1 MRRRQRLPS
10 GAPPRFALIGAAG
23 YVAPRHMDAIAANG
37 YELVAALDPH
47 DSVGVIDRYAPEAA
61 FFTEFER
68 FDRHLDKL
76 RREGR
81 GVDYVAVCSPN
92 YLHDAHAR
100 LGLRLG
106 ADVICEKP
114 LVLNA
119 RNARGLREA
128 EGAYGRRVWCV
139 LQARL
144 HPEAE
149 RLRAFVAA
157 REGRAHV
164 VRIDYVT
171 PRGRWYDYS
180 WKSAADKSGGVATN
194 IGIHLFD
201 LVLANFGMPSAVEVR
216 ARTPR
221 TCAGVLACPRGT
233 VEFRLSVDARHL
245 PDGHR
250 GRRRVFEVDGEA
262 FDLSGGFD
270 ELHRETYRRV
280 VAGEGFGIADA
291 LPAIE
296 LAERI
301 RATPAAA

>member
-1 MRRRQRLPS
+1 MSTP
-10 GAPPRFALIGAAG
+10 APPRFALIGAAG

-47 DSVGVIDRYAPEAA
+47 DSVGIIDRYAPEAA

-68 FDRHLDKL
+68 FDRHLEKL

-81 GVDYVAVCSPN
+81 GVNYVAVCSPN

-100 LGLRLG
+100 FGLRLG

-119 RNARGLREA
+119 RNARGLQEA
-128 EGAYGRRVWCV
+128 EAAYGRRVWCV

-144 HPEAE
+144 HAEAE
-149 RLRAFVAA
+149 RLRTALATATA
-157 REGRAHV
+157 RHV
-164 VRIDYVT
+164 VRIDYIT

-180 WKSAADKSGGVATN
+180 WKSDPEKSGGVATN
-194 IGIHLFD
+194 IGIHLLD
-201 LVLANFGMPSAVEVR
+201 LVLAHFGEASRIEVR
-216 ARTPR
+216 TRTPR
-221 TCAGVLACPRGT
+221 TCAGTFTCARAA
-233 VEFRLSVDARHL
+233 VEFRLSVDAADL
-245 PDGHR
+245 PRGHE

-270 ELHRETYRRV
+270 ELHRETYRRL
-280 VAGEGFGIADA
+280 VAGEGFGIAAA

-301 RATPAAA
+301 RRAPVGG